1 MKDLRHFSGVEMS
14 QSITYFLE
22 LNGWDEKDSK
32 SGIITTTC
40 YTQSY
45 EET

>member
-22 LNGWDEKDSK
+22 LNGWN
-32 SGIITTTC
+32 
-40 YTQSY
+40 
-45 EET
+45 ETY